1 MELFLFNSIITVCE
15 LSAYAIDANCVSH
28 EMDEINLSSNPAKLI
43 L

>member
-1 MELFLFNSIITVCE
+1 MELFLFNSTITVRK
-15 LSAYAIDANCVSH
+15 LSAYAIDANGVSH